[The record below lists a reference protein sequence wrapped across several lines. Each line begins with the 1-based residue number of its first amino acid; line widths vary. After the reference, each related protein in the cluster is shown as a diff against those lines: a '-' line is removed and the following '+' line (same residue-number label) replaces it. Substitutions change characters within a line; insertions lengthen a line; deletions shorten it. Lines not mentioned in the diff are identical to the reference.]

1 MSPPPPG
8 SNRGRV
14 AARRGVEETTS
25 ISGPAPYCNVT
36 CDSLLLLL
44 LFVMSAPFCHDAC
57 VPAAPRPMHE
67 TVETGPCASGRVN
80 VRSVAWTS
88 VAGSSFLLFVCVG
101 ASSTPRPN
109 TDTAPSHMGGAQ
121 SRRASSRR
129 RVLILRGALIP
140 YAVAT
145 LSGRTCVRRKPMG
158 RDKRCTVYP
167 PSGLPGVQCRPG
179 AAPRPFPPP
188 APPIPTSAR
197 AGSTRRSTW
206 ANAPRE
212 WSVR

>member
-1 MSPPPPG
+1 MTALGHARLPRHAVFFYSRDYSFFVLYTGIHLARIVPRRWQRSTALQRYTAVYRRSTAGLQYTALQRYTVYSGIHSPSG
-8 SNRGRV
+8 SRFV
-14 AARRGVEETTS
+14 Y
-25 ISGPAPYCNVT
+25 IS
-36 CDSLLLLL
+36 
-44 LFVMSAPFCHDAC
+44 
-57 VPAAPRPMHE
+57 
-67 TVETGPCASGRVN
+67 
-80 VRSVAWTS
+80 
-88 VAGSSFLLFVCVG
+88 VCVG

-167 PSGLPGVQCRPG
+167 PSGSITVDVV
-179 AAPRPFPPP
+179 
-188 APPIPTSAR
+188 T
-197 AGSTRRSTW
+197 
-206 ANAPRE
+206 
-212 WSVR
+212 